1 MRMLFS
7 YVNRGMQTVLNN
19 PGQFLHLL
27 PVSDQAMM
35 TLYVSAALPSTQ
47 VVCEINEDTLET
59 ALREADTAAKQTSN
73 DWIRR
78 AVMSKTSFV
87 DVKDIIEKFVSFLTA
102 GIVFVYLYLKMMW
115 LISSLFNPYGC
126 YANVL
131 FICCVFFL
139 ILSVVCYCS
148 HIVSG

>member
-1 MRMLFS
+1 MQMPFS

-35 TLYVSAALPSTQ
+35 TLYVPAALPSTQ

-102 GIVFVYLYLKMMW
+102 GIVLVYLYLKIMW

-131 FICCVFFL
+131 FICCVSFL
-139 ILSVVCYCS
+139 IFSVV
-148 HIVSG
+148 